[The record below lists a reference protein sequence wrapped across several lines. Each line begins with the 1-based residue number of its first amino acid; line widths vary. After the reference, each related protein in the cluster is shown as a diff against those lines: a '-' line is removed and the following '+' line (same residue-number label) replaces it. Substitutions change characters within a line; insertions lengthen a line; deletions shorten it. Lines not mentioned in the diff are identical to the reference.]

1 MIDFLFYCMVWVGLI
16 AVVLALLS
24 VETIE
29 TVEEQEIKLA
39 IIKSQDT
46 LLALHDQIAKLENE
60 AVAWEITVDNLRKD
74 NNDLIAVNE
83 ADGVLMGSIVS
94 AIDSLEADAAA
105 RERRT

>member
-24 VETIE
+24 VET
-29 TVEEQEIKLA
+29 VEEQEVKVELIK
-39 IIKSQDT
+39 IQDE

-74 NNDLIAVNE
+74 NNDLIALNE
-83 ADGVLMGSIVS
+83 ADGVLMGSMLS